1 MDSSFSRALKAVL
14 MMMIQQLNSWS
25 WPLRMSTPA
34 PIPWPGNSGAGLN
47 NRRNSTI
54 PSGQLLNLVFS
65 SPTNNDNQ
73 IELNQPQPSKPT
85 GKKVSKSITQLL
97 ASTTGVAAGIARVS
111 HRSLH
116 DVWKSQKKSQ
126 STLQAKLAMLT
137 FWTDKSKS
145 KQGRPPRESE
155 KGAVRCGRRAMRETT
170 QFQTFPT
177 SKLKLLGTYNTKP
190 EKMLLFWP

>member
-1 MDSSFSRALKAVL
+1 MAEVDSSFSRALKAVL

-25 WPLRMSTPA
+25 WHLRMSTPA

-47 NRRNSTI
+47 NRRKNTLNAI
-54 PSGQLLNLVFS
+54 PNNQLLNLVFS
-65 SPTNNDNQ
+65 SQPNNDQQ
-73 IELNQPQPSKPT
+73 IELSRPQPSKPAA
-85 GKKVSKSITQLL
+85 KKSSKSITQLL
-97 ASTTGVAAGIARVS
+97 AVTTGVAAGIARVS

-145 KQGRPPRESE
+145 KQGRPPRESD
-155 KGAVRCGRRAMRETT
+155 KGAVRCSRRARV
-170 QFQTFPT
+170 
-177 SKLKLLGTYNTKP
+177 
-190 EKMLLFWP
+190 WP

>member
-1 MDSSFSRALKAVL
+1 MAEVDSSFSRALKAVL

-25 WPLRMSTPA
+25 WLLRMSTPA

-47 NRRNSTI
+47 NRRKNTLNAI
-54 PSGQLLNLVFS
+54 PNNQLLNLVFS
-65 SPTNNDNQ
+65 SQPNNDQQ
-73 IELNQPQPSKPT
+73 IELSRPQPSKPAA
-85 GKKVSKSITQLL
+85 KKSSKSITQLL
-97 ASTTGVAAGIARVS
+97 AVTTGVAAGIARVS

-155 KGAVRCGRRAMRETT
+155 KGAVRCGRRAMRFTT
-170 QFQTFPT
+170 ATVC
-177 SKLKLLGTYNTKP
+177 
-190 EKMLLFWP
+190 LLFLP